1 MTNEA
6 ERVNDNSGPLVT
18 IPAAV
23 NDSKVES
30 APASGNEASSVIRV
44 KEEGYPSPLDER
56 APAPAVETT
65 EALPLVAVQPAP
77 EPPPAEINL
86 ANAGPIT
93 TQNNEKQQGVK
104 RKRNLPG
111 TPDPDAEVV
120 ALSPTTL
127 MATHKFTCEVC
138 GRGFQREQ
146 NLQLHKRGH
155 NLPGSLKPRANKD
168 KEVRKKVYVCPEPTC
183 VHHDPARALGDLT
196 GIKKHFCRKHG
207 EKKWKCE
214 KCCKKYAVLSDWK
227 AHSKTCGTR
236 DYKCECGSIFY
247 RRDSFVTHKA
257 FCDELA
263 EESARLAAGA
273 SEPPAPVL
281 LLESVKEPLESVTG
295 PEESVTGLVGS
306 ITEPLESV
314 SEQVEI
320 EPPEEKGEPVSYRQ
334 LLGDIDDNDQTAT
347 VI

>member
-1 MTNEA
+1 MLGE
-6 ERVNDNSGPLVT
+6 
-18 IPAAV
+18 
-23 NDSKVES
+23 VES
-30 APASGNEASSVIRV
+30 VTDKMASSSCTSPSVNEPMSGTEPTSADSVSEEELSLDV
-44 KEEGYPSPLDER
+44 KPII
-56 APAPAVETT
+56 VETT
-65 EALPLVAVQPAP
+65 QAPSCTELVSVQLPA
-77 EPPPAEINL
+77 IN
-86 ANAGPIT
+86 T
-93 TQNNEKQQGVK
+93 TTTSATLNVQNNEKQQGVK

-120 ALSPTTL
+120 ALSPKTL

-168 KEVRKKVYVCPEPTC
+168 KEIRKKVYVCPEPTC

-207 EKKWKCE
+207 EKKWKCD

-263 EESARLAAGA
+263 EESARLAAGS

-281 LLESVKEPLESVTG
+281 LLDAM
-295 PEESVTGLVGS
+295 
-306 ITEPLESV
+306 
-314 SEQVEI
+314 
-320 EPPEEKGEPVSYRQ
+320 PPEDKDEPVSYRQ
-334 LLGDIDDNDQTAT
+334 LLGEDDIDDNDQAGA
-347 VI
+347 